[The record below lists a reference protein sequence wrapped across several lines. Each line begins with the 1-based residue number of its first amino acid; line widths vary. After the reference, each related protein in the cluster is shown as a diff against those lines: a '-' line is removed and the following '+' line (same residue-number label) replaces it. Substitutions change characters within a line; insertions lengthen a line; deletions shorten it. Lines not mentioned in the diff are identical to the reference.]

1 MSAVDRSPAS
11 GPASDPRAELEAL
24 RTEREHLT
32 ERLARLEFERD
43 GYYGEWQS
51 AKNQLKKI
59 RRSPAWPVWLLWLL
73 LWSVLLWSLRKGL
86 TLVAASLGALP
97 RLAAWPYLLADVA
110 LERLRARLRPE
121 PAEIPAPKAPLSPAA
136 AGGEMALGRP
146 RVLIVMPYSIYP
158 PHHGGAVRLYNLV
171 RALGSR
177 CELYLLIFSRDG
189 EDPVQR
195 TELEPHCA
203 RVDFHRW
210 VPAIERDRWGL
221 QPPNA
226 LLFASPLATGKIR
239 DIVTGH
245 DIHLVQLEYT
255 ELGQYLA
262 EVPAGIPSILTEH
275 DIAFRSYARRRR
287 LRFQRRFPEGRA
299 FGTSRADWRR
309 LLRYEVA
316 ASRAASQ
323 VHTMSADDARFLAR
337 YLPDGAA
344 RLRVVPNGVDCDHY
358 APPPGGPPRR
368 GVLYVG
374 NFENL
379 PNVDAIEY
387 LAADIWPLV
396 RSRLPDARLDVVG
409 ANVSD
414 RVRRFDG
421 QDGIAVLGELAELRS
436 AYHGHQVMVAPIRAG
451 SGTRLKILEAFAA
464 GIPVVSTTLGA
475 EGIPAEH
482 GTHLLL
488 ADTSADFARE
498 IERVL
503 SDEALAGSLAR
514 AALEL
519 VRQHYDWSLVAER
532 LVACYEELLGDLH
545 PRRRD
550 PPRDVIEVLEPIP
563 PPASVD
569 AAPVVSVIVA
579 TLDGGERLQRTLA
592 AVAQQEGAPSSELI
606 CVDAGSPVEAVEAM
620 RRLGAR
626 VLRVDPQRR
635 NRGLTRDIAARH
647 ARGSVLVFLD
657 QGAVPADREWL
668 RRLVEPLLAGD
679 TELAAV
685 QGGVVAAPEQG
696 RPFFWD
702 AGGERCG
709 ATRETVR
716 WLEANSGVS
725 LSTAN
730 CAVSRRV
737 WQRYPF
743 GWAPILEGE
752 KWQREVAGL
761 GRTIVGAP
769 AAAVH
774 TAPDHDRRALA
785 RRFRSEGY
793 GWYTLGVRYSLGDA
807 LRDMLRPGVIL
818 TLLGGLVRGR
828 VRTSAELLYPW
839 LRPLNLWW
847 GNRFSNELAR

>member
-11 GPASDPRAELEAL
+11 GPAPEPSSELEGLRAERDRLLERAG
-24 RTEREHLT
+24 
-32 ERLARLEFERD
+32 RLEFERD

-51 AKNQLKKI
+51 AKNQLRKI

-73 LWSVLLWSLRKGL
+73 VWRVLLWPLRKGL
-86 TLVAASLGALP
+86 TLGAALLGALP
-97 RLAAWPYLLADVA
+97 RLAAWPYLVADVA
-110 LERLRARLRPE
+110 LERLRARLRPQ
-121 PAEIPAPKAPLSPAA
+121 PAEIPAPKEPPAPAA
-136 AGGEMALGRP
+136 DGSETAPGRP

-171 RALGSR
+171 RTLGSR

-195 TELEPHCA
+195 AELEPHCA

-226 LLFASPLATGKIR
+226 LLFASPVAAGKIR
-239 DIVTGH
+239 DIVAGH

-275 DIAFRSYARRRR
+275 DIAFRSHARRRR
-287 LRFQRRFPEGRA
+287 LGFQRRFPEGRA
-299 FGTSRADWRR
+299 FGSSRADWRR

-316 ASRAASQ
+316 ASRTASQ
-323 VHTMSADDARFLAR
+323 VHAMSADDARFLAR

-358 APPPGGPPRR
+358 APPAGAPPRR

-387 LAADIWPLV
+387 LAAEVWPLV
-396 RSRLPDARLDVVG
+396 RAKLPDARLDVVG

-421 QDGIAVLGELAELRS
+421 QDGITVLGELADLRG

-464 GIPVVSTTLGA
+464 GIPVVSSTLGA

-482 GTHLLL
+482 GRHLLL
-488 ADTSADFARE
+488 ADTSADFAHE
-498 IERVL
+498 VVRVL
-503 SDEALAGSLAR
+503 GDGALAESLTG
-514 AALEL
+514 AAVVL
-519 VRQHYDWSLVAER
+519 VRQHYDWSLVAGR
-532 LVACYEELLGDLH
+532 LVACYEELLGGLH

-550 PPRDVIEVLEPIP
+550 PPRDVLEILEPA
-563 PPASVD
+563 PAPTPAG
-569 AAPVVSVIVA
+569 AAPAVSIVVA
-579 TLDGGERLQRTLA
+579 TLNGGERLRRTLA
-592 AVAQQEGAPSSELI
+592 AVAGQDGAPPRELI
-606 CVDAGSPVEAVEAM
+606 CVDAGSSVDDVEAM

-626 VLRVDPQRR
+626 VLRVDPQRG
-635 NRGLTRDIAARH
+635 NRGLVLDIAARH

-679 TELAAV
+679 AEIAAIQGNILAA
-685 QGGVVAAPEQG
+685 PDQG
-696 RPFFWD
+696 RPFFWED
-702 AGGERCG
+702 CGERCG
-709 ATRETVR
+709 ATRETLR
-716 WLEANSGVS
+716 WLDAHRGVS
-725 LSTAN
+725 LSTVN
-730 CAVSRRV
+730 CAISRRL

-743 GWAPILEGE
+743 GWAPILEGK
-752 KWQREVAGL
+752 KWQRELAAL
-761 GRTIVGAP
+761 GHTIQAAP
-769 AAAVH
+769 AAAIH
-774 TAPDHDRRALA
+774 LAADHDRRALA
-785 RRFRSEGY
+785 HRFRSEGY

-807 LRDMLRPGVIL
+807 LRDMLRPGVAL
-818 TLLGGLVRGR
+818 TLLGGIARGR
-828 VRTSAELLYPW
+828 VRSSSELLYPW
-839 LRPLNLWW
+839 SRPLNLWW
-847 GNRFSNELAR
+847 GNRFSSDLAR